1 MLLMTRKMFLQG
13 LAVAVA
19 LIGPSLA
26 APKTSADAASCCAT
40 KTRCCD
46 KGQFCCD
53 QPDKAECCKKGVA
66 CCDRRPCC
74 GPAKK
79 TTAAGVTCGVTGLPR
94 TACCAS
100 KASAMPPC
108 CQQGC
113 EPVKR

>member
-1 MLLMTRKMFLQG
+1 MTRKMFLHG

-19 LIGPSLA
+19 LSGPALA
-26 APKTSADAASCCAT
+26 VPKTNAGMASCCAARR
-40 KTRCCD
+40 RCCD
-46 KGQFCCD
+46 KVQFCCD
-53 QPDKAECCKKGVA
+53 QPDNAECCKKGVA
-66 CCDRRPCC
+66 CCDQRLCC

-79 TTAAGVTCGVTGLPR
+79 ATVARAICGVAGLPR